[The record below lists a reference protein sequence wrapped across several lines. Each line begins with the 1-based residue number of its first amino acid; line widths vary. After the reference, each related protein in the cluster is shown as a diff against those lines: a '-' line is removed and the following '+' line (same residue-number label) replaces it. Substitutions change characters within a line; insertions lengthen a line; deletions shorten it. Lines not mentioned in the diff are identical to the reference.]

1 MDLPR
6 LSHHLREELIA
17 FTWGQWSQM
26 GLLTT
31 RQERSPWAQDPEAL
45 IVFTLEVARGEPRLF
60 DELMDWALLNEPLLS
75 VRRLRAMCIDDTDQM
90 LVTAAL
96 EWLASQRPRA
106 RLQSGGGTPATATL
120 QPLFR
125 AEGPAGEIEA
135 SFAVAGLRRAPLS
148 PSHKS
153 RPPDPTQ
160 PINLAFRLRQI
171 LGVGIRAETIRV
183 LLGIGAP
190 WVTAA
195 VLARATCYSKRNV
208 HDALAGLTNAQVVSA
223 VSVGGEQRYAAER
236 HKWAALLGIEPGQLP
251 IHRDWPQLLSALR
264 RILRWSE
271 QAELAS
277 LSDYLIASR
286 ARDLLEAVRPEL
298 AFAGI
303 GVSISSTAEGAW
315 RDLTKAV
322 EGALAAISA
331 MPGRG

>member
-1 MDLPR
+1 MRPSTRAPASTSRTCRRSHPPGRSCSTPPRGAKHTTPRRATAASSPKSSHTSESTMDLPR

-171 LGVGIRAETIRV
+171 LGVGIRR
-183 LLGIGAP
+183 P
-190 WVTAA
+190 
-195 VLARATCYSKRNV
+195 
-208 HDALAGLTNAQVVSA
+208 GLV
-223 VSVGGEQRYAAER
+223 
-236 HKWAALLGIEPGQLP
+236 
-251 IHRDWPQLLSALR
+251 
-264 RILRWSE
+264 
-271 QAELAS
+271 
-277 LSDYLIASR
+277 
-286 ARDLLEAVRPEL
+286 
-298 AFAGI
+298 
-303 GVSISSTAEGAW
+303 
-315 RDLTKAV
+315 
-322 EGALAAISA
+322 
-331 MPGRG
+331 